1 MGSQQLALNQA
12 GEKLAEVAPGKR
24 IDLLEGPG
32 VKITDKSNLV
42 KEETFSFSVSIHQAA
57 TKFMCQSE

>member
-1 MGSQQLALNQA
+1 MRSQQLALNQA

-24 IDLLEGPG
+24 IDLLEGPR

-42 KEETFSFSVSIHQAA
+42 KEETFSSSVSIHQAA